1 MDTLVCMGFPAAHCE
16 RALGVCGGSAEAAI
30 EFLMANAAGPIC
42 TNKGTLG
49 FHSAFFFLT
58 YKQRRVFTGGVHT
71 GSCFKSLFLY

>member
-16 RALGVCGGSAEAAI
+16 RALGVCGGSTEAAI

-49 FHSAFFFLT
+49 VS
-58 YKQRRVFTGGVHT
+58 QRF
-71 GSCFKSLFLY
+71 

>member
-30 EFLMANAAGPIC
+30 DFLMANAAGPIC

-49 FHSAFFFLT
+49 FHNAFKKHIQITSRFHRGSAHWQLIF
-58 YKQRRVFTGGVHT
+58 
-71 GSCFKSLFLY
+71 